1 MNAHSLELYRGNQWH
16 TYDEQRLGLP
26 YGLTLS
32 QRDKEPFSPPSSPRE
47 PGEEEEEQWRYYG
60 VFRIYGA
67 RYTTYFWV
75 DPEVSRVPPRTIKQ
89 KKTSKEMRRN
99 GRLKQPGGA
108 SCNQRR

>member
-1 MNAHSLELYRGNQWH
+1 MMRINAHSLELYRGNQWH

-60 VFRIYGA
+60 IFRIYGA
-67 RYTTYFWV
+67 RYMTYFWV
-75 DPEVSRVPPRTIKQ
+75 NPYYPRTIKQ
-89 KKTSKEMRRN
+89 KKTSKGMRRN